1 MGETSTVL
9 PATLLELLDYRS
21 QQQAQ
26 QLAYRFLLDGED
38 ATQEVTYGELG
49 RQVRWL
55 AQRLRSQT
63 QVRDRILLLYPS
75 GLDFIVA
82 FLGCL
87 YAGLVPVPAYPPKR
101 NQNMARLQAIFKDA
115 GAELALTTSALA
127 TMIQRKFS
135 QTPALAGIN
144 VIVTDTAP
152 ETAVDSDI
160 FSGVFPD
167 VFSDITSAAL
177 PYAATDETLAFL
189 QYTSGSTGAPKGV
202 MVSHGNLMHNL
213 KQVKHAFGHSEE
225 SIVVGWLPLFHD
237 MGLIGNALQPLYVGF
252 PCTLMAPVHFLQKPV
267 RWLQAVSRYGATTSG
282 GPNFAYDLCCRK
294 VSADDRA
301 SLDLSRWELA
311 YNGAEPIRAQTLAAF
326 AEQFADCGFSPNAFY
341 PCYGLAES
349 TLFVTGGQ
357 KQSYPKQQPVPQSM
371 DPALVDAQDA
381 QRNRSSTGFAPG
393 SGAGTPAAA
402 TVSSQVVSCGSTGVG
417 SQVVIVDPKTGQ
429 MCAEGNVGEI
439 WVSGES
445 VAQGYW
451 QQPELT
457 AATFAAQLQR
467 PAVSDPAPDLDPLTT
482 TTSFLRTG
490 DLGFLYHAELY
501 VTGRLKDL
509 LIIQGRNHYPQ
520 DIEHTVEQSHDLL
533 RAGCSAA
540 FSVAAPTPANPNANP
555 DASNT
560 INPEQSATEQLVVA
574 VEVERRGM
582 KTFDL
587 KAVAGAVRQAIVQNY
602 GLQPQAL
609 CFLKIGTLP
618 KTSSGKI
625 QRQACRQAFLEDS
638 LTLVAQWTQPDRP
651 KPNSIGNVEQTLNGE
666 ETNLDPL
673 LRKYPTQHFNASIE
687 STPAQTT
694 VSAEAASGP
703 NQTDS
708 KSNTHQPNTNKP
720 SPNQSATHQSNTNLH
735 PGPQT
740 TPHPSDTQ
748 FTNGQ
753 VVETQA
759 STTVEIIQAWIIHW
773 LAQQLELDVSQFDP
787 AQPLTDYGLD
797 SVIAMEF
804 ALQLETWLNQ
814 PVSVEILWDFPTAET
829 LSQQLA
835 QQVGDEDALRL
846 QQVGPIL

>member
-1 MGETSTVL
+1 MRDMSIAL
-9 PATLLELLDYRS
+9 PATLPALLDYRS

-38 ATQEVTYGELG
+38 TTQEVTYRELG
-49 RQVRWL
+49 RQVRLL
-55 AQRLRSQT
+55 AQRLRSQA

-87 YAGLVPVPAYPPKR
+87 YAGLVPVPAYPPKQ
-101 NQNMARLQAIFKDA
+101 NQNMARLQAIFKAA

-127 TMIQRKFS
+127 AMIQRKFS
-135 QTPALAGIN
+135 QTPALANIN
-144 VIVTDTAP
+144 VMVTDTAP
-152 ETAVDSDI
+152 ETAVDDDV
-160 FSGVFPD
+160 FSGVFP
-167 VFSDITSAAL
+167 VFSDITAAAP
-177 PYAATDETLAFL
+177 PYAATAETLAFL
-189 QYTSGSTGAPKGV
+189 QYTSGSTGSPKGV
-202 MVSHGNLMHNL
+202 MISHGNLMNNL
-213 KQVKHAFGHSEE
+213 KQVKQAFGHSEQ

-267 RWLQAVSRYGATTSG
+267 RWLQAISRYGATTSG

-311 YNGAEPIRAQTLAAF
+311 YNGAEPIRAQTLTAF
-326 AEQFADCGFSPNAFY
+326 AEKFADCGFSPNAFY

-349 TLFVTGGQ
+349 TLFVTGGK
-357 KQSYPKQQPVPQSM
+357 KQSYPKQQPIPQSM
-371 DPALVDAQDA
+371 DPAPVGAQDA
-381 QRNRSSTGFAPG
+381 QGGSSTGFAT
-393 SGAGTPAAA
+393 GASTGAPAAA
-402 TVSSQVVSCGSTGVG
+402 TGSSQVVSCGSTGVG
-417 SQVVIVDPKTGQ
+417 SQVVIVNPKTGQ
-429 MCAEGNVGEI
+429 ICTEGDVGEI
-439 WVSGES
+439 WVSGKS

-457 AATFAAQLQR
+457 AAIFGAQLQR
-467 PAVSDPAPDLDPLTT
+467 PAVSDQAPDPAPLTT

-490 DLGFLYHAELY
+490 DLGFLYQAEMY
-501 VTGRLKDL
+501 VMGRLKDL
-509 LIIQGRNHYPQ
+509 LIIQGRNYYPQ

-540 FSVAAPTPANPNANP
+540 FSVAASTPANP

-582 KTFDL
+582 KTFDV
-587 KAVAGAVRQAIVQNY
+587 KAVAGAVRQAIAQNY

-625 QRQACRQAFLEDS
+625 QRQVCRQAFLEGS
-638 LTLVAQWTQPDRP
+638 LTLVAQWPQSDRP
-651 KPNSIGNVEQTLNGE
+651 KPLPKHLLFQRPTTSTRATPTQNLSAKRIAQHSQVPIDYINSIGNVEQTLNGQK
-666 ETNLDPL
+666 THLDPL
-673 LRKYPTQHFNASIE
+673 LRKSPTQHFNASVE
-687 STPAQTT
+687 STPTQTT
-694 VSAEAASGP
+694 ASVEEAR
-703 NQTDS
+703 
-708 KSNTHQPNTNKP
+708 
-720 SPNQSATHQSNTNLH
+720 
-735 PGPQT
+735 
-740 TPHPSDTQ
+740 
-748 FTNGQ
+748 FTNDQ
-753 VVETQA
+753 VVKTQA
-759 STTVEIIQAWIIHW
+759 STTAEIIQVWIIHW

-814 PVSVEILWDFPTAET
+814 PVSVEILWDFPTVET

-835 QQVGDEDALRL
+835 QQV
-846 QQVGPIL
+846 